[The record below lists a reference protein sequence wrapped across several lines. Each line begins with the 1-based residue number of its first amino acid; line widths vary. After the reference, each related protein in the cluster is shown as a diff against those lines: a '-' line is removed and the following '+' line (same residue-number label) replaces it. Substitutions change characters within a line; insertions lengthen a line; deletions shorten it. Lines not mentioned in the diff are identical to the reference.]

1 MTAADRGANNV
12 KAGLFVVLSLVGM
25 FLVVVFLSDSVK
37 SMLRSQRSY
46 TVFFDIEGGV
56 KNLQPGGDVRLGGV
70 AVGSVETVRLVQ
82 ISPADAA
89 RLAGRSGNGDLKP
102 VAPAYAVE
110 VGFSLDERYVL
121 HRDALLSIS
130 APLVG
135 SEVWIDVTSLGGLEP
150 ILTEETPLLVRT
162 GSGLVGQLLGPDAGR
177 TIEDILA
184 DVREMTMTINGRG
197 DAAAGFRLD
206 EALAGVTRIIDDG
219 QDAAASVRAMVAEV
233 RTEHLPQWTPRIE
246 SILDRVD
253 RAALRGEEAVG
264 EVRELVARVDGAV
277 ERNESRVDGILADA
291 EAIAESM
298 RTTTLP
304 ELDARLAEAGPVLQS
319 TGRSLDAAERML
331 SAAEADVLVTMSNI
345 RLASQQAS
353 LLVEELR
360 RSPWKALYRPQPGE
374 LENELLYETAR
385 GLALAA
391 DRLESA
397 TARATRLM
405 DEAGPVLAEDPELLE
420 RIRATLGEPLRTYE
434 QAQQRLLEVL
444 VQRTR
449 TADGDPSP

>member
-1 MTAADRGANNV
+1 MTAAERGANNV

-25 FLVVVFLSDSVK
+25 FLVVLFLSDSVK
-37 SMLRSQRSY
+37 SFLRSQRSY
-46 TVFFDIEGGV
+46 TVLFDIEGGV

-70 AVGSVETVRLVQ
+70 TVGNVEAVRLVQ

-89 RLAGRSGNGDLKP
+89 RLAGRTGNGDFKP

-110 VGFSLDERYVL
+110 VAFSLDERYVL

-150 ILTEETPLLVRT
+150 ILTEDSPLLVRT
-162 GSGLVGQLLGPDAGR
+162 GAGIVGQLLGPDAGR

-184 DVREMTMTINGRG
+184 DVREMTLTINGRG
-197 DAAAGFRLD
+197 DAEGFRLG
-206 EALAGVTRIIDDG
+206 EALDGVKRMIDEG
-219 QDAAASVRAMVAEV
+219 QLAAASVREIAAEV
-233 RTEHLPQWTPRIE
+233 RTEHLPQWTPRID

-277 ERNESRVDGILADA
+277 ERNESRIDAILTDA

-304 ELDARLAEAGPVLQS
+304 GLDARLAEAGPVLQS

-331 SAAEADVLVTMSNI
+331 SAAESDMLVTMTNI

-374 LENELLYETAR
+374 LDNELLYETAR

-405 DEAGPVLAEDPELLE
+405 DEAGPVLQEDPELLG
-420 RIRATLGEPLRTYE
+420 RIRAALGEPLRAYE
-434 QAQQRLLEVL
+434 EAQQRLLEVL
-444 VQRTR
+444 VTRTR
-449 TADGDPSP
+449 SADGDPSP

>member
-1 MTAADRGANNV
+1 MTVAERGANNV

-37 SMLRSQRSY
+37 SLLRSQRSY
-46 TVFFDIEGGV
+46 TVLFDIEGGV

-70 AVGSVETVRLVQ
+70 TVGTVQTVSLVP
-82 ISPADAA
+82 IAPADAA
-89 RLAGRSGNGDLKP
+89 RLTGRTGNGGLKP
-102 VAPAYAVE
+102 VAPTYAVE

-150 ILTEETPLLVRT
+150 TLTPETPLLART
-162 GSGLVGQLLGPDAGR
+162 GAGLVGQLRGPDAGR

-197 DAAAGFRLD
+197 NAEGFRLD
-206 EALAGVTRIIDDG
+206 QALAGVKRIIDDG
-219 QDAAASVRAMVAEV
+219 QIAAESVRTMAAEV

-253 RAALRGEEAVG
+253 RAANRGEEAVG

-277 ERNESRVDGILADA
+277 ERNESRIDAILADA

-331 SAAEADVLVTMSNI
+331 AAAEADVLVTMSNI

-374 LENELLYETAR
+374 LDNELLYETAR

-391 DRLESA
+391 DRLEAA
-397 TARATRLM
+397 TSQATRLM
-405 DEAGPVLAEDPELLE
+405 DEAGPVLQEDPELLG
-420 RIRATLGEPLRTYE
+420 RIRATLGEPLRAYE
-434 QAQQRLLEVL
+434 EAQQRLLEVL
-444 VQRTR
+444 VTRTQ
-449 TADGDPSP
+449 TADGEPSP

>member
-1 MTAADRGANNV
+1 MTAAERGANNV

-37 SMLRSQRSY
+37 SLLRSQRSY
-46 TVFFDIEGGV
+46 TVLFDIEGGV

-70 AVGSVETVRLVQ
+70 TVGNVEAVRLVQ

-89 RLAGRSGNGDLKP
+89 RLAGRTGNGDLKP

-110 VGFSLDERYVL
+110 VAFSLDERYVL

-150 ILTEETPLLVRT
+150 ILTEDSPLLVRT
-162 GSGLVGQLLGPDAGR
+162 GAGIVGQLLGPDAGR

-184 DVREMTMTINGRG
+184 DVREMTLTINGRG
-197 DAAAGFRLD
+197 DAEGFRLG
-206 EALAGVTRIIDDG
+206 EALDGVKRMIDEG
-219 QDAAASVRAMVAEV
+219 QLAAASVREIAAEV
-233 RTEHLPQWTPRIE
+233 RTEHLPQWTPRID

-253 RAALRGEEAVG
+253 RAAIRGEEAVG

-277 ERNESRVDGILADA
+277 ERNESRIDAILADA

-331 SAAEADVLVTMSNI
+331 AAAEADMLVTMANI

-374 LENELLYETAR
+374 LDNELLYETAR

-405 DEAGPVLAEDPELLE
+405 DEAGPVLQEDPELLG
-420 RIRATLGEPLRTYE
+420 RIRAALGEPLRAYE
-434 QAQQRLLEVL
+434 EAQQRLLEVL
-444 VQRTR
+444 VTRTR
-449 TADGDPSP
+449 SADGEPSP